1 MADLVTQITE
11 SVVLNGAARG
21 STNSMTTTGIGDVLE
36 RIVTSFASTTTV
48 IAAFAAQPHTSASA
62 IDVDRTRYI
71 RVTNLD
77 EVTTVTLS
85 IQGTTTFSVVLKPL
99 DSFILNGAEAV
110 MSGSATT
117 APNISLVDVKSIM
130 VVNAD
135 ATLNARIELFVGI
148 AEVPAT

>member
-36 RIVTSFASTTTV
+36 RIVTSFASTTTI
-48 IAAFAAQPHTSASA
+48 IASFGAQPHTSPSA
-62 IDVDRTRYI
+62 IDLDRTRYI

-77 EVTTVTLS
+77 DVTTVTLS
-85 IQGTTTFSVVLKPL
+85 IIGTSTFSVLLKPL
-99 DSFILNGAEAV
+99 ESFIINGAEAV
-110 MSGSATT
+110 MSGSVTPT
-117 APNISLVDVKSIM
+117 PNLTLVNIKSIS

-135 ATLNARIELFVGI
+135 ATLNARLELFVGI